1 MNLNNDSEL
10 HKPVTQDSIDSVP
23 KLSLFNDEDM
33 NVRHQQAA
41 KDLLIEVKS
50 HEKLPA
56 GTEFSIRYDKDMKP
70 IAGEKYREGVVD
82 SVKISDYGA
91 PFHALHNHG
100 SDETLSFG
108 DIFTLTRV
116 DNMQS
121 LTAVGNGGS
130 IYSLVKKPKC
140 DSQGYNH
147 FLIEKATETI
157 FKVGKTD
164 VNYLLISN
172 TEKWKPIEMTLTQ
185 AQLAELRSNLASLG
199 FECAEEGKKY
209 GYEFKYQKT

>member
-1 MNLNNDSEL
+1 MNLNSDSEL

-50 HEKLPA
+50 HEGLPA
-56 GTEFSIRYDKDMKP
+56 GTEFSIRYDKDMFG

-91 PFHALHNHG
+91 PFHAFHNHG

-199 FECAEEGKKY
+199 FECAEGGKKY